1 MEKEICRST
10 CGICSRRCVVDL
22 CIENGEIVSVSP
34 VREDGFE
41 NCSNMC
47 VKGALGGAYRN
58 RADRLRTPLRR
69 VGEKGEGRFEA
80 ISWEE
85 ALSEIAEKLLALR
98 AENGADSV
106 AFFSGYTKWYR
117 PMLRRLATL
126 FGSSNYATESSSCH
140 RAAIIGNIC
149 DTGMQSSPDYAN
161 AGILLV
167 TARGR
172 FTPAAKAAAKKGMKI
187 VAVDPY
193 LSSDIEK
200 YADEHLRLRPGTDVA
215 LAYGLARELIIMGR
229 ADEEYIEKYVHGYE
243 QYKERAMLFGPEK
256 VEKICGISSEQ
267 LKKTAKLIAD
277 NLPMSLQEGFT
288 GLIHHRSGVSA
299 IRAWSALCAI
309 CGCYGRKGG
318 NMPKGVLRSNGH
330 IKTPYRNFELAHPL
344 ELPTDKRIGAEKF
357 PLFNA
362 LLDESQA
369 MEFPAAV
376 ERGELKAIFAL
387 GMNARMFPD
396 SDGMFET
403 LRKIP
408 FFVDCDIWLSDS
420 AKYADIVLPVSVSY
434 ERSQLTE
441 VCMDSKLLWVD
452 AALESAGESKSDE
465 EIIIALAKALGIKD
479 ELFEGGADA
488 CRSFLLEGTGI
499 SLEQLR
505 REKKPLEIPH
515 FAPPRPLE
523 DGFPTPSGKYELWS
537 ETIAAHSGLDPLPAF
552 VDPLEGSDTGSFPL
566 ILQAGVR
573 TDRYAHAFHSRTH
586 TVEAIRALR
595 PLAAVDMHPEDAAAL
610 GLEKGDEVKLETAFG
625 SINVAVDID
634 SRLLKGCVNMYHGY
648 SEADVNSLIPGDWLD
663 SYSGFPGYKAI
674 ACRVIK

>member
-1 MEKEICRST
+1 MEMRRSA

-22 CIENGEIVSVSP
+22 CIEDGEIVAVRP
-34 VREDGFE
+34 VKEEGFE

-58 RADRLRTPLRR
+58 RADRMTTPLRR

-85 ALSEIAEKLLALR
+85 AFKEIAEKLLAIR
-98 AENGADSV
+98 DENGADSV

-126 FGSSNYATESSSCH
+126 FGSVNYATESSSCH

-149 DTGMQSSPDYAN
+149 DTGMQSSPDYTN
-161 AGILLV
+161 AGVLLA

-172 FTPAAKAAAKKGMKI
+172 LLPPAKAAAKRGMKI
-187 VAVDPY
+187 VAIDPY
-193 LSSDIEK
+193 LSPDIEK
-200 YADEHLRLRPGTDVA
+200 YADIHLRLRPGTDVA
-215 LAYGLARELIIMGR
+215 LAYGLARELILMGK
-229 ADEEYIEKYVHGYE
+229 ADEEYIEEHVHGYE
-243 QYKERAMLFGPEK
+243 HYKARAMEFTPEK
-256 VEKICGISSEQ
+256 VEEICGIEAEK
-267 LKKTAKLIAD
+267 LKKAARFIAD
-277 NLPMSLQEGFT
+277 NLPMSLLEGFT
-288 GLIHHRSGVSA
+288 GLIHHRNGVSA

-318 NMPKGVLRSNGH
+318 NLPKGILRSNGH
-330 IKTPYRNFELAHPL
+330 IETPFRNFEMAHPV

-357 PLFNA
+357 PLWNA
-362 LLDESQA
+362 LLDECQA
-369 MEFPAAV
+369 MEFPTAV

-387 GMNARMFPD
+387 GMNARMFPN
-396 SDGMFET
+396 SEGMFET
-403 LRKIP
+403 LRKTE

-434 ERSQLTE
+434 EREQLTE

-452 AALESAGESKSDE
+452 AAIASVGESKSDE
-465 EIIIALAKALGIKD
+465 EIILGLAKALGIED
-479 ELFEGGADA
+479 ELFRGGADA

-505 REKKPLEIPH
+505 REKKPAAIPH
-515 FAPPRPLE
+515 FAPPKPLE
-523 DGFPTPSGKYELWS
+523 NGFPTPSGKYELWS
-537 ETIAAHSGLDPLPAF
+537 ETIAIHSDLDPLPAYL
-552 VDPLEGSDTGSFPL
+552 DPLEGCDREAFPL

-586 TVEAIRALR
+586 TVEDIRALR
-595 PLAAVDMHPEDAAAL
+595 SVAAVDMHPEDAEAL
-610 GLEKGDEVKLETAFG
+610 GLEKGERVKLETAFG
-625 SINVAVDID
+625 SITVAVDID

-648 SEADVNSLIPGDWLD
+648 SEADVNSLFPSDWLD

-674 ACRVIK
+674 ACRVLKG